1 MVRENNP
8 KPSLKQKL
16 TAPKQTQP
24 ATNNHTTDDDGWT
37 TVQRKN
43 TKKLGDPIGRHNINF
58 PGGNPR
64 ILGFKCTMEDV
75 SRYGNVVDVYLAF
88 KRTKMGSKFGFVRF
102 KNVGNVREFE
112 KRLKGILI
120 GDSKLVINVAK
131 FFKSKDKGVAV
142 APLPTRYQ
150 FHPYQKEVRKQ
161 FNHSFKEAVIG
172 PKKCQ
177 EPLRQLVKVEEDKD
191 TRLLLEKCWTGK
203 AKNFQVLQNS
213 WDIVSNNGDN
223 DGSCGRLAWII
234 IKGLPVIVRNIGAVK
249 AITNKFGKTLEIG
262 RLDFNSKVLS
272 PIKCLV
278 LTSSMSTICQSLDV
292 MVNKKIVFVRIFEK
306 QFHASSFLH
315 SDTTNDNL
323 FDEDN
328 PSFEEEFIGHTVEDR
343 EDEAEDSGDESCFM
357 GNEIPPLQKAYDV
370 PYVDSDIS
378 PCTSGLPPPPPYVN
392 YLAQSFH
399 GTQSDPL
406 DLVVPFTWCLSIL
419 MNGISLNCNGLGRDE
434 HFDPNLET
442 EPEPYRYRTDSRY
455 TESKYEE
462 VNQFLIRYL
471 WPRSH
476 VDWAYSSSIGASG
489 GIITMR
495 DTRTFEVDCQFSNRN
510 FLGVTSS
517 WRGLSSKVGL
527 FNVYAPQ
534 SSSLKEQLWSS
545 IERVIADMDATWII
559 FGDFNVVR
567 SLNERIG
574 SSFDV
579 NEANTFNDFISRSGL
594 CDLPLGGRRFTHFDK
609 EGRKASKLDRFIVT
623 SVFSTCGM
631 APLSQFCVAREGF
644 HDIVLDS
651 WALSNPHIDLKDKL
665 KKLRMDI
672 KAWTSARIRDQNNSM
687 DYLKNQ
693 LLEWD
698 LKAEDGRVSDHDI
711 AKREE
716 CLMDL
721 DHLDQIQRDDL
732 KQKSRIKWAIEGD
745 ENTRFFHSILKINY
759 CNSNIKGIMVN
770 GNWQEDPEVI
780 KAAAFDHFSSQFKES
795 RSSRP
800 CFSSS
805 RFRKI
810 SDQDACFLESPM
822 SVEEI
827 KEAVWG
833 CASSKAPG
841 PDGFNFN
848 FIKTFWNIIKGEFL
862 ECIRF
867 FETSGHLANG
877 CNPSFIVLIPKRKDP
892 LGFGD
897 YRPISL
903 IGCVYK
909 IISKIL
915 ANRLA
920 KVIDTVISS
929 NQAAFISGRQI
940 LDGVLVA
947 NEIIRM
953 ATIEKSKLLL
963 FKVDFEKAFDSVN
976 WPFLLDTM
984 RQMGFGSKWRS
995 WISSCLS
1002 SASISVLVNGS
1013 PTKEFKLERGLR
1025 QGDPLSPFLFLIV
1038 AEALQVSILEACDIG
1053 LYKGIFLAKS
1063 GANLSLLQ
1071 YADDALFFGKW
1082 SRENALSL
1090 IHILRCFELA
1100 SGLKV
1105 NIDKSRVMGVVCYA

>member
-1 MVRENNP
+1 M
-8 KPSLKQKL
+8 
-16 TAPKQTQP
+16 A
-24 ATNNHTTDDDGWT
+24 
-37 TVQRKN
+37 
-43 TKKLGDPIGRHNINF
+43 
-58 PGGNPR
+58 
-64 ILGFKCTMEDV
+64 
-75 SRYGNVVDVYLAF
+75 
-88 KRTKMGSKFGFVRF
+88 
-102 KNVGNVREFE
+102 
-112 KRLKGILI
+112 LI
-120 GDSKLVINVAK
+120 
-131 FFKSKDKGVAV
+131 
-142 APLPTRYQ
+142 
-150 FHPYQKEVRKQ
+150 
-161 FNHSFKEAVIG
+161 
-172 PKKCQ
+172 
-177 EPLRQLVKVEEDKD
+177 
-191 TRLLLEKCWTGK
+191 
-203 AKNFQVLQNS
+203 
-213 WDIVSNNGDN
+213 
-223 DGSCGRLAWII
+223 
-234 IKGLPVIVRNIGAVK
+234 
-249 AITNKFGKTLEIG
+249 
-262 RLDFNSKVLS
+262 
-272 PIKCLV
+272 
-278 LTSSMSTICQSLDV
+278 
-292 MVNKKIVFVRIFEK
+292 
-306 QFHASSFLH
+306 
-315 SDTTNDNL
+315 
-323 FDEDN
+323 
-328 PSFEEEFIGHTVEDR
+328 
-343 EDEAEDSGDESCFM
+343 
-357 GNEIPPLQKAYDV
+357 
-370 PYVDSDIS
+370 
-378 PCTSGLPPPPPYVN
+378 
-392 YLAQSFH
+392 

-434 HFDPNLET
+434 HFDPNPET
-442 EPEPYRYRTDSRY
+442 VPVPYRFPVYGTVPGLRNK
-455 TESKYEE
+455 ESKSEE

-476 VDWAYSSSIGASG
+476 VDWAYSSSMGASG
-489 GIITMR
+489 GIITMW

-510 FLGVTSS
+510 FLGVTGS

-534 SSSLKEQLWSS
+534 SSSLKEQLWSL

-567 SLNERIG
+567 SLDERIG

-594 CDLPLGGRRFTHFDK
+594 CDLPLGGRRFTRFDK
-609 EGRKASKLDRFIVT
+609 EGRKASKLDRFLVT
-623 SVFSTCGM
+623 S
-631 APLSQFCVAREGF
+631 GF
-644 HDIVLDS
+644 FDMWNGASVSVLCRSVSDHC
-651 WALSNPHIDLKDKL
+651 PIRLKL
-665 KKLRMDI
+665 
-672 KAWTSARIRDQNNSM
+672 
-687 DYLKNQ
+687 
-693 LLEWD
+693 
-698 LKAEDGRVSDHDI
+698 DHDI

-745 ENTRFFHSILKINY
+745 ENTRRIL
-759 CNSNIKGIMVN
+759 
-770 GNWQEDPEVI
+770 
-780 KAAAFDHFSSQFKES
+780 
-795 RSSRP
+795 
-800 CFSSS
+800 S

-822 SVEEI
+822 YVEEI

-848 FIKTFWNIIKGEFL
+848 FIKTFWNIIKIEFL

-867 FETSGHLANG
+867 FETSGRLANR

-892 LGFGD
+892 LGFGN

-909 IISKIL
+909 IIYKIL

-920 KVIDTVISS
+920 KVIDTVISP

-953 ATIEKSKLLL
+953 ATIEESKLLL

-1002 SASISVLVNGS
+1002 SASISILINGS

-1063 GANLSLLQ
+1063 GANLSLLE
-1071 YADDALFFGKW
+1071 YADGALFFGKW

-1105 NIDKSRVMGVVCYA
+1105 NIDKSRVMGVGVPTSEVISMASSIGCTHDSLPFSYLGLPVGKRMNLSASWNDVTPPDGAWTEYVSEGEQTSRNANTKSPHKRRSGKSLTKNAANLTPQRRVAAGGVDDDGAMER